1 MDLFVAIAVIWIIG
15 VFMVGRI
22 EPIGHQ
28 RKPQPQ
34 PSKLAR
40 LLDELLR

>member
-1 MDLFVAIAVIWIIG
+1 MQIIVAIAAIWIIG
-15 VFMVGRI
+15 IFMVGRV
-22 EPIGHQ
+22 EPIGHK